1 MVTPESIQ
9 QNIEQGMT
17 HSNSISKVKQGGDER
32 TTKTVHSVR
41 LGVSEEANA
50 VSPMK
55 WNWNHTYVSV
65 SGNDQHFE
73 AVVVSEEFAGK
84 SRVQR
89 HQRVYQ
95 TLGDRMRAEIHALSM
110 KTFTPQEWQEQK

>member
-9 QNIEQGMT
+9 QNIEQGMAT
-17 HSNSISKVKQGGDER
+17 DHLSVVGD
-32 TTKTVHSVR
+32 
-41 LGVSEEANA
+41 G
-50 VSPMK
+50 
-55 WNWNHTYVSV
+55 
-65 SGNDQHFE
+65 QHFE

-110 KTFTPQEWQEQK
+110 KTFTLQEWQEQK

>member
-1 MVTPESIQ
+1 MVTSESIK

-17 HSNSISKVKQGGDER
+17 HTYLTVDGDG
-32 TTKTVHSVR
+32 T
-41 LGVSEEANA
+41 
-50 VSPMK
+50 
-55 WNWNHTYVSV
+55 
-65 SGNDQHFE
+65 HFE

-84 SRVQR
+84 SRIQR

-95 TLGDRMRAEIHALSM
+95 TLGDRMRSEIHALSM